1 MSEKKPG
8 RVVFLGDIPYDLN
21 EYQVAE
27 LARTIGPITNV
38 RLVTDRETN
47 KSRGFAFVEFAE
59 LNSAMQAVQVLN
71 GQPVGSRTLRVDFSN
86 EATTNFR
93 KDNPGRKPPKK
104 NNSNNS
110 FAPPQFQP
118 PPQPQPQPQ
127 QQQQQQQPP
136 QQHNPM
142 TDVPHNLIVN
152 DNISRTLSQ
161 FPPPQLLD
169 VIRNMKLLTSQDP
182 VKASEILH
190 TNSHMTYALLQ
201 ALLLMG
207 LVDKDVVAQAV
218 QGQPMPTTT
227 NNNNYATPPPPAQP
241 VQPLPQ
247 DPQEASMI
255 QQVLALTQD
264 QINSLPTQ
272 ERNAIIAIREQYG
285 GIRY

>member
-1 MSEKKPG
+1 M
-8 RVVFLGDIPYDLN
+8 GDIPYDLN

>member
-1 MSEKKPG
+1 M
-8 RVVFLGDIPYDLN
+8 GDIPYDLN

-27 LARTIGPITNV
+27 LARTVGPITNV

-47 KSRGFAFVEFAE
+47 KSRGFAFVEYAE
-59 LNSAMQAVQVLN
+59 LDSAMQAVQTLN

-86 EATTNFR
+86 ETTTNFR
-93 KDNPGRKPPKK
+93 KDNPGRKPPKTTYNN
-104 NNSNNS
+104 NNSS
-110 FAPPQFQP
+110 AFASQQLR
-118 PPQPQPQPQ
+118 QQQAQYQ
-127 QQQQQQQPP
+127 QQQQQQQRPP
-136 QQHNPM
+136 QQQDPM
-142 TDVPHNLIVN
+142 KDVPHNLIVN
-152 DNISRTLSQ
+152 DNISRTLAQ

-169 VIRNMKLLTSQDP
+169 VIRNMKLLTTQDP

-218 QGQPMPTTT
+218 QGQPMPTT
-227 NNNNYATPPPPAQP
+227 NNNHYATPPPPPPPPPPAQSA
-241 VQPLPQ
+241 PLPQ
-247 DPQEASMI
+247 DPQEAAMI

-264 QINSLPTQ
+264 QINSLAPQ

-285 GIRY
+285 GMRY

>member
-1 MSEKKPG
+1 M
-8 RVVFLGDIPYDLN
+8 GDIPYDLN

-27 LARTIGPITNV
+27 LARTVGPITNV

-47 KSRGFAFVEFAE
+47 KSRGFAFVEYAE

-86 EATTNFR
+86 ETTTNFR
-93 KDNPGRKPPKK
+93 KDNPGRKPPK
-104 NNSNNS
+104 NNNNNNA
-110 FAPPQFQP
+110 FASPQFQP
-118 PPQPQPQPQ
+118 PPQPQTQYQQRPQQHPPQ
-127 QQQQQQQPP
+127 QQQQ
-136 QQHNPM
+136 HNPM
-142 TDVPHNLIVN
+142 MDVPHNLIVN

-190 TNSHMTYALLQ
+190 ANSHMTYALLQ

-218 QGQPMPTTT
+218 QGQPMPTT
-227 NNNNYATPPPPAQP
+227 NNNNYATPPPPPPPPAQP

-247 DPQEASMI
+247 DPQEASMV